1 MRSTRVRAS
10 AASVLVRT
18 ALLAALAAAIGYAE
32 AALLPALPV
41 PGLRLGLANVAVLV
55 ALVSL
60 GRRPALA
67 VGAVK
72 VLLVGLATGGLLGP
86 SGAMSAAGTLA
97 AWAVACLLDAAGERF
112 SPVGLGVGASAAH
125 VAAQFV
131 VACVLTGS
139 PAPLL
144 LLSLSLA
151 ASLPAGLATGYS
163 ARLLVSRTPLTQVS
177 VGV

>member
-1 MRSTRVRAS
+1 MSSTPAPGSHTPVVVRA
-10 AASVLVRT
+10 

-32 AALLPALPV
+32 AVLLPSLPL

-55 ALVSL
+55 AMLAL
-60 GRRPALA
+60 GPRPAFA

-72 VLLVGLATGGLLGP
+72 VVLVGLATGSLFGP

-97 AWAVACLLDAAGERF
+97 AWFAAAALLAAGDRF

-125 VAAQFV
+125 VTAQFA
-131 VACVLTGS
+131 VACALTGS
-139 PAPLL
+139 FAPLL
-144 LLSLSLA
+144 LLPLSLA

-163 ARLLVSRTPLTQVS
+163 ARLLVSRTPLAQAS